1 MGKHPP
7 LRHDFTPLEIIIA
20 CKQGSRMLILFGLAR
35 VTLRYPRTEK
45 NGWAV
50 ALAHVTEDGDN
61 KMATNLVNHAPRLT
75 SVDKTYSDLPPA
87 VAEALEHESLTTT
100 YPTGAVLFAEGQ
112 SPRGVFIVRRG
123 KVKLSICGSDGRTL
137 ILRMV
142 EPGLLLGVAAV
153 VTGCTYEAT
162 AETQEPSE
170 ISFLRHSDLLRL
182 MRLHGEL
189 ALWVTQ
195 QISADYAST
204 CREIRDLILSDS
216 ASEKLARLLV
226 GWLDQNTEARNPSQM
241 KLALTHEEIGQM
253 IGTSRETVSRLFAGF
268 KKQRLIQQ
276 NGSTLVIPNRVALES
291 LITA

>member
-1 MGKHPP
+1 MATYIVNNNQKLASSEQTLCDYP
-7 LRHDFTPLEIIIA
+7 L
-20 CKQGSRMLILFGLAR
+20 
-35 VTLRYPRTEK
+35 
-45 NGWAV
+45 AV
-50 ALAHVTEDGDN
+50 AN
-61 KMATNLVNHAPRLT
+61 
-75 SVDKTYSDLPPA
+75 
-87 VAEALEHESLTTT
+87 ALEQEAVTTT

-112 SPRGVFIVRRG
+112 TARGVFIVRRG
-123 KVKLSICGSDGRTL
+123 RVKLSICGSDGRTL
-137 ILRMV
+137 ILRIV
-142 EPGLLLGVAAV
+142 EPGCPLGVAAV
-153 VTGCTYEAT
+153 VSGRQYEAT

-170 ISFLRHSDLLRL
+170 ISFLRQSDLLRL
-182 MRLHGEL
+182 MRLSGEI

-195 QISADYAST
+195 HISEDYATT

-276 NGSTLVIPNRVALES
+276 SGSTLVIPSRMVLES

>member
-1 MGKHPP
+1 
-7 LRHDFTPLEIIIA
+7 
-20 CKQGSRMLILFGLAR
+20 
-35 VTLRYPRTEK
+35 
-45 NGWAV
+45 
-50 ALAHVTEDGDN
+50 
-61 KMATNLVNHAPRLT
+61 MATHIVNTPQKAA
-75 SVDKTYSDLPPA
+75 SADKTFCDLPPA
-87 VAEALEHESLTTT
+87 IAEALEQEAVTTT

-112 SPRGVFIVRRG
+112 AARGVFIVRRG
-123 KVKLSICGSDGRTL
+123 RVKLSICGSDGRTL

-142 EPGLLLGVAAV
+142 EPGCPLGVASV
-153 VTGCTYEAT
+153 VSGRPYEAT

-170 ISFLRHSDLLRL
+170 ISFLRHTDLLRL
-182 MRLHGEL
+182 MRLRGEV

-195 QISADYAST
+195 HISQDYAAT

-226 GWLDQNTEARNPSQM
+226 GWLDQNALAGKPSQM

-268 KKQRLIQQ
+268 KKQRLIEQ
-276 NGSTLVIPNRVALES
+276 NGSTLVIPNRLALES

>member
-1 MGKHPP
+1 
-7 LRHDFTPLEIIIA
+7 
-20 CKQGSRMLILFGLAR
+20 
-35 VTLRYPRTEK
+35 
-45 NGWAV
+45 
-50 ALAHVTEDGDN
+50 
-61 KMATNLVNHAPRLT
+61 MATHIVNNAQKLT
-75 SVDKTYSDLPPA
+75 ADKTFSDLPPA
-87 VAEALEHESLTTT
+87 VAEALEQEAVTTT

-112 SPRGVFIVRRG
+112 TPRGVFIVRRG
-123 KVKLSICGSDGRTL
+123 RVKLSICGSDGRTL

-142 EPGLLLGVAAV
+142 ESGDPMGVAAV
-153 VTGCTYEAT
+153 VSGRQYEAT

-170 ISFLRHSDLLRL
+170 ISFLRQTDLLRL

-189 ALWVTQ
+189 TLWVTRH
-195 QISADYAST
+195 ISQDYAST

-226 GWLDQNTEARNPSQM
+226 GWLDQNSEARNPSQM

-276 NGSTLVIPNRVALES
+276 SGSTLVIPSRIALES

>member
-1 MGKHPP
+1 
-7 LRHDFTPLEIIIA
+7 
-20 CKQGSRMLILFGLAR
+20 
-35 VTLRYPRTEK
+35 
-45 NGWAV
+45 
-50 ALAHVTEDGDN
+50 
-61 KMATNLVNHAPRLT
+61 MATQVINQSQKLAPA
-75 SVDKTYSDLPPA
+75 DKTFNDLSPA
-87 VAEALEHESLTTT
+87 IAEMLEHEALTTS
-100 YPTGAVLFAEGQ
+100 YPTGAMLFAEGQ
-112 SPRGVFIVRRG
+112 VARGIFIVRRG
-123 KVKLSICGSDGRTL
+123 RVKLSICGSDGRTL

-142 EPGLLLGVAAV
+142 DSGNPMGVAAV
-153 VTGCTYEAT
+153 VSGRQYEAT

-182 MRLHGEL
+182 MRLHGEI

-195 QISADYAST
+195 HISSDYATT

-226 GWLDQNTEARNPSQM
+226 GWLDENATSGNPRQM

-253 IGTSRETVSRLFAGF
+253 IGSSRETVSRLFAGF

-276 NGSTLVIPNRVALES
+276 NGSTLVIPNRMALES